1 MSNKPKDPAESGLR
15 KGLTSYGDKGFSL
28 FLRKAFIKGAGYTNS
43 ALDRPVIGIIN
54 TGSAYNPCHG
64 NMPQLLEA
72 VKRGVM
78 LAGGLPMEFPTISI
92 HESFAAPTSMYLR
105 NLMSMDTEEM
115 LRAQPMDAVVM
126 IGGCDKTVPAQLMG
140 AASAGLP
147 AIQLITGSM
156 LTGSHR
162 SERVG
167 ACTDCRRYWGKF
179 RAGEI
184 DEAEMDEVNDQLVAS
199 VGTCSVMGTAST
211 MACISEALGM
221 TVPGGATPPAVTA
234 DRIRIAEETGT
245 CAVKMAKEG
254 LTIDKVLT
262 ADAFE
267 NAMRVLLAIGG
278 STNGIVHLAAI
289 AGRMGLEID
298 LDALDKMGDETP
310 VLVDLKPSGDHYMEN
325 FHDAGGM
332 TTLLR
337 QLKPLLKLNA
347 MTVSGRTLG
356 EEIDAAPP
364 SFKQDVVRP
373 FDKPIYPRGSIAVLH
388 GNLAPGGAIIKQSAA
403 NEKLMEHEGRAVVFE
418 DAADLANRIDCP
430 ELDVTA
436 EDILVLKNIGPKG
449 APGMPEA
456 GYIPIPMKL
465 ARAGVKDI
473 VRISDGRMSGTA
485 FGTIVLHVTPESAI
499 GGPLAQVRNGD
510 RIRLSVKNR
519 EISLLISDEE
529 LAQRMKDNPI
539 TSPTAERGYKK
550 LFLNTVT
557 QADQGVDFDFL
568 RAAKMIGKTPQSNQR
583 VKTVINANLLRK
595 GMNIWPPFLGAGI
608 TVESIAKD
616 FRHAK
621 VRLKHGLLNR
631 NILGVHFGGSLFAMT
646 DPFFMMMV
654 SQNIGKGYIVWDQA
668 AKIEFLKP
676 GKGTVHASFEL
687 TQSQIDE
694 IISAA
699 ESGNKVL
706 RDFVVDVKDREE
718 DVVARITKTLYI
730 RKKMKKG

>member
-1 MSNKPKDPAESGLR
+1 MSNKPKDPTESGLR

-64 NMPQLLEA
+64 NMPQLIEA

-126 IGGCDKTVPAQLMG
+126 IGGCDKTVPAQMMG

-184 DEAEMDEVNDQLVAS
+184 DEVEKDEVNDQLVAS

-234 DRIRIAEETGT
+234 DRIRVAEETGT

-254 LTIDKVLT
+254 LTIDKILT

-278 STNGIVHLAAI
+278 STNAIVHLAAI

-337 QLKPLLKLNA
+337 ELKPLLKLDTL
-347 MTVSGRTLG
+347 TVSGRTLG

-418 DAADLANRIDCP
+418 NAADLANRIDSP
-430 ELDVTA
+430 DLDVTA
-436 EDILVLKNIGPKG
+436 DDILVLKNIGPKG

-510 RIRLSVKNR
+510 RIRLSVQNR
-519 EISLLISDEE
+519 EISLLIPDEE
-529 LAQRMKDNPI
+529 LTKRMQENPI

-550 LFLNTVT
+550 LFLDTVT

-568 RAAKMIGKTPQSNQR
+568 RAAKMVGKTP
-583 VKTVINANLLRK
+583 
-595 GMNIWPPFLGAGI
+595 
-608 TVESIAKD
+608 
-616 FRHAK
+616 
-621 VRLKHGLLNR
+621 
-631 NILGVHFGGSLFAMT
+631 
-646 DPFFMMMV
+646 
-654 SQNIGKGYIVWDQA
+654 
-668 AKIEFLKP
+668 
-676 GKGTVHASFEL
+676 
-687 TQSQIDE
+687 
-694 IISAA
+694 
-699 ESGNKVL
+699 
-706 RDFVVDVKDREE
+706 
-718 DVVARITKTLYI
+718 
-730 RKKMKKG
+730 KK